1 MDIRLYRTD
10 DLPILKQLMVGV
22 FDGVSIDQAIEREF
36 GTVGE
41 GDWKWHKARQLDVDV
56 SRKEATIFVAEVDGQ
71 IVAFITTWQDQAAG
85 IGHIP
90 NLSVAKEFQGRGMG
104 RKLIQHALDYFRQS
118 RLTHAKIETVVQND
132 VGNHLYTSIG
142 FREIARQIHFVAD
155 LSEAESSAKPTN

>member
-1 MDIRLYRTD
+1 MDIRPYRPD
-10 DLPILKQLMVGV
+10 DLPILKQLMVEV
-22 FDGVSIDQAIEREF
+22 FDGVSMDQAMEREF
-36 GTVGE
+36 GTVGG

-56 SRKEATIFVAEVDGQ
+56 DRKAARIFVVEVDGK
-71 IVAFITTWQDQAAG
+71 IIGFITTWQDKATG

-90 NLSVAKEFQGRGMG
+90 NLSVTQEFQGHGMG

-118 RLTHAKIETVVQND
+118 GLTHAKIETVVQND

-155 LSEAESSAKPTN
+155 LSEAEGAAKPTS

>member
-22 FDGVSIDQAIEREF
+22 FDGVSIDQVIEREF
-36 GTVGE
+36 GTVGG

-118 RLTHAKIETVVQND
+118 GLSHAKIETVVQND
-132 VGNHLYTSIG
+132 TGNHLYQSVG
-142 FREIARQIHFVAD
+142 FREIARQIHFVGD
-155 LSEAESSAKPTN
+155 LSDMDGSQDQRG